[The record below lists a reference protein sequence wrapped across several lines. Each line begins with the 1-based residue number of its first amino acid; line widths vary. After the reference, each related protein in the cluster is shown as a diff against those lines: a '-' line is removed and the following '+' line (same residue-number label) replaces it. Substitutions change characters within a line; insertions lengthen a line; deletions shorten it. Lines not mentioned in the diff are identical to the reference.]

1 MAMCQSNLIC
11 EHSESTL
18 YIFGVSKYYSFLLVK
33 AHPSKYVGDITVCI
47 TV

>member
-1 MAMCQSNLIC
+1 MAMCQSNLIY

-18 YIFGVSKYYSFLLVK
+18 YIFSVVKHYSFILVR